1 MRDAFLFCTF
11 AFEMINTR
19 FYFLLLLIACIDL
32 LEVSLYAQNPYAVQI
47 STKDGLPSN
56 TVFQV
61 YQDAK
66 GFVWIA
72 NNEGICRYDGFE
84 FVNYIS
90 EKQSSKAGSFIQEDK
105 TGRIWYE
112 NFDGHL
118 FFVERDTLQYF
129 SKSKTLGYFPY
140 CISDNHLYV
149 LNVKGIEIY
158 DLATLDLVNKIDI
171 ELDDIEFAIYK
182 NDALYFISDHIL
194 FKLNE
199 NNELSSNTY
208 FKDKSIKTK
217 QILFYQSKLLIYS
230 KYNENQLI
238 YEFDTSL
245 NFKTLHSFK
254 EPDFIQGCNIMDHQ
268 LWVYT
273 SNGILSYEFHNNSL
287 HYNGHIF
294 STKNVSNGMVDQQG
308 NYWIATLNEGVFL
321 IPSLQNKVYSLQDN
335 VPSKLISTPKGL
347 IMSTQ
352 TGSLL
357 NFNSK
362 SKSFETIFQE
372 EESTP
377 INYLHYDALQQSVVF
392 TSKGFNL
399 LQLDNLEKKRF
410 QNLALKSIVR
420 VDHKY
425 LGIAVS
431 GLYGL
436 LLDPYCDQEKTSIWD
451 GVYKENYTEN
461 LQDIS
466 PLKINLRA
474 KSIDYNK
481 ISQTLVIA
489 TNEGLFTQHLDQTT
503 ELKLNKETF
512 FGEKIF
518 WYNNIIYALDTKG
531 NFYTADTNHA
541 FYLINTQLGIPKFAI
556 KRIKKV
562 GDEVLIAT
570 TESIYVYQL
579 ETQSIHLV
587 DFQLNYADFM
597 DFDKFNNI
605 LYILTSD
612 GLIELTQSASTGKK
626 KEARFIINYL
636 QVNQRKYLGAP
647 QLLLNHDENNISIHF
662 SVIDFGKTINL
673 PLYYR
678 LNNSDWMLMNKDA
691 HTLLFSSL
699 SYGKYELEFKIGDQ
713 KIDEVIRF
721 EILSPYWL
729 RWWFITFI
737 VALILLI
744 GLLYYKW
751 RMNRLSNQIKLL
763 KEKVQLEQSLSKSI
777 LTAVKSQMNPH
788 FFYNALNTI
797 QAYIYTNDNKKA
809 NTYLAKFSKLTRTVL
824 EMSERDTITLTEEFT
839 SLNLYLELE
848 KMRFSKNFEF
858 TLNKE
863 SVSNPEII
871 EIPPM
876 LIQPYVENAIKH
888 GLLHREGHRQLDIDF
903 KLNDERV
910 LVVTIDD
917 NGIGRK
923 KSEELNQL
931 KKDKSRSFSTAANK
945 KRLEILNS
953 STHQAIEII
962 DKYDEEGNATGT
974 TVILNIQFN

>member
-1 MRDAFLFCTF
+1 MWYAFLFITF
-11 AFEMINTR
+11 AIHMIQNL
-19 FYFLLLLIACIDL
+19 FNKILLLIVLFYGFGEHI
-32 LEVSLYAQNPYAVQI
+32 YTQNPYTVQI
-47 STKDGLPSN
+47 SAKDGLPSN
-56 TVFQV
+56 SVFQV
-61 YQDAK
+61 YQDSK

-84 FVNYIS
+84 FVSYFS

-112 NFDGHL
+112 NFDGYL
-118 FFVERDTLQYF
+118 FFVEKDTLQYF
-129 SKSKTLGYFPY
+129 SKSKTFGFVPY
-140 CISDNHLYV
+140 CLSDYHLYV
-149 LNVKGIEIY
+149 LNVDGIEMY
-158 DLATLDLVNKIDI
+158 DLVSLELVDHIPINLKEI
-171 ELDDIEFAIYK
+171 EYAVFK
-182 NDALYFISDHIL
+182 NNALYFISDHIL
-194 FKLNE
+194 FKLNK
-199 NNELSSNTY
+199 NKKLSSNTY
-208 FKDKSIKTK
+208 FKYKSIKTK
-217 QILFYQSKLLIYS
+217 QIQFYENKLLVFS
-230 KYNENQLI
+230 KYNESQLI

-245 NFKTLHSFK
+245 DFKTSYPFK
-254 EPDFIQGCNIMDHQ
+254 EANFIQGCAIMNDQ
-268 LWVYT
+268 IWIYT
-273 SNGILSYEFHNNSL
+273 SQGILMYAFKNNTLDYIGIIYS
-287 HYNGHIF
+287 
-294 STKNVSNGMVDQQG
+294 SKNVSNGMVDQQG
-308 NYWIATLNEGVFL
+308 NYWIATLNEGIL
-321 IPSLQNKVYSLQDN
+321 LLPNLQNKVYVIPDAI
-335 VPSKLISTPKGL
+335 PSKLISTPNGL
-347 IMSTQ
+347 VVSTQ

-357 NFNSK
+357 LFNPK
-362 SKSFETIFQE
+362 TESFKPFYQE

-377 INYLHYDALQQSVVF
+377 INFVHYDTLQQSIVF

-399 LQLDNLEKKRF
+399 IQFDNQEKKRF

-420 VDHKY
+420 IDHKY
-425 LGIAVS
+425 FGIAVS
-431 GLYGL
+431 GFYGL
-436 LLDPYCDQEKTSIWD
+436 LLDPYSNQEKHSIWD
-451 GVYKENYTEN
+451 DIYIKNQSDNYPN
-461 LQDIS
+461 IS
-466 PLKINLRA
+466 NLKINLRA
-474 KSIDYNK
+474 KSIDYT
-481 ISQTLVIA
+481 SDMQMLVVV
-489 TNEGLFTQHLDQTT
+489 TNEGLFTQHLEQTT
-503 ELKLNKETF
+503 ELKLNNETF
-512 FGEKIF
+512 FGEKVF
-518 WYNNIIYALDTKG
+518 WYKNTIYAQDTKG
-531 NFYTADTNHA
+531 NFYEIDTSHT
-541 FYLINTQLGIPKFAI
+541 FHLMNTEIGIPKFAI

-562 GDEVLIAT
+562 GNEVLIAT
-570 TESIYVYQL
+570 TESIYVY
-579 ETQSIHLV
+579 HLDNKTIEWV
-587 DFQLNYADFM
+587 DFQLNYAYFL
-597 DFDKFNNI
+597 DFDSFNDI
-605 LYILTSD
+605 LYILTTD
-612 GLIELTQSASTGKK
+612 GLIEFAQNTTTKVKK
-626 KEARFIINYL
+626 SARFIINYI
-636 QVNQRKYLGAP
+636 QVNQDKYIGAP
-647 QLLLNHDENNISIHF
+647 QLVLNNDENNISIHF
-662 SVIDFGKTINL
+662 SVIDYGKTINL

-678 LNNSDWMLMNKDA
+678 LNKNEWMLMNKDI

-713 KIDEVIRF
+713 KIDDVIRF

-729 RWWFITFI
+729 RWWFIVFV
-737 VALILLI
+737 VALFLLI
-744 GLLYYKW
+744 GFLFYKW
-751 RMNRLSNQIKLL
+751 RMNRLSNQIILL

-858 TLNKE
+858 TVNKE
-863 SVSNPEII
+863 SIFNPEII

-903 KLNDERV
+903 KLNDKNV

-962 DKYDEEGNATGT
+962 DKYDKEGNATGT